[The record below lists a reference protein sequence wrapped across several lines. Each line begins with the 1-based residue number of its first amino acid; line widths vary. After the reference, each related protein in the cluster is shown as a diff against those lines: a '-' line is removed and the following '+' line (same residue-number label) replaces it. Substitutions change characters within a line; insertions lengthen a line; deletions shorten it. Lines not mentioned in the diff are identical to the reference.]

1 MQGAYILNIF
11 KTHSSSLTT
20 RKSLGHSQKTLAAKN
35 PQNKSAYNIYNDQ
48 AQVVD
53 FETSVDPLI
62 SATVDEDASLA

>member
-35 PQNKSAYNIYNDQ
+35 PQTSRLIIYIMIKLRLL
-48 AQVVD
+48 
-53 FETSVDPLI
+53 TLKP
-62 SATVDEDASLA
+62 ASIH